1 MAEILVLYYSRHG
14 HVAQL
19 ANLVARGVEEVDG
32 MQARI
37 RTVPR
42 VATTVQSP
50 EDTIPSSGPPYAT
63 LEDLRQCA
71 GVAVGS
77 PTHFG
82 NMAASMKYFWD
93 NTSTLWLGGALAGKP
108 ASVFTASSSMHGGQ
122 ETTLV
127 SMMLPLMHHGML
139 IVGLP
144 YTDEDL
150 MSTTGGGTP
159 YGATHVSGAD
169 SRGPVT
175 EAEQR
180 LSRAL
185 GRRLAQIAKK
195 LAI

>member
-19 ANLVARGVEEVDG
+19 ANLVARGVEEVSG
-32 MQARI
+32 MAARI

-42 VATTVQSP
+42 VVSAIQSA
-50 EDTIPSSGPPYAT
+50 EDAIPSSGPPYAT

-93 NTSTLWLGGALAGKP
+93 STSTIWLGGALAGKP

-127 SMMLPLMHHGML
+127 SMMLPLLHHGMV

-150 MSTTGGGTP
+150 MTTTGGGTP
-159 YGATHVSGAD
+159 YGVSHVSGAD
-169 SRGPVT
+169 SRSPVT
-175 EAEQR
+175 EVEQR

-195 LAI
+195 LAA

>member
-42 VATTVQSP
+42 VVTIVQSP
-50 EDTIPSSGPPYAT
+50 EDAIPSSGPPYAT
-63 LEDLRQCA
+63 LEDLRQCV

-93 NTSTLWLGGALAGKP
+93 STSTLWLGGALAGKP

-150 MSTTGGGTP
+150 MNTTGGGTP
-159 YGATHVSGAD
+159 YGATHVSGSD

-195 LAI
+195 LAV